1 MTKAELI
8 RALKGLP
15 DDTEIYVPSRE
26 VIDTWVHAFLL
37 RPSKIRGS
45 KEKE

>member
-8 RALKGLP
+8 KALKNLP

-26 VIDTWVHAFLL
+26 VSDT
-37 RPSKIRGS
+37 
-45 KEKE
+45 